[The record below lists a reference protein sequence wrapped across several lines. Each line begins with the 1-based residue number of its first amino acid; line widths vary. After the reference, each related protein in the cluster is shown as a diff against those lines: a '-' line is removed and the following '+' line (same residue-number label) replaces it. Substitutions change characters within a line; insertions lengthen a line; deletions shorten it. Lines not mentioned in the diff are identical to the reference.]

1 MLALIIQNQLRIAAI
16 TAVAFLCCDCSGRPT
31 RGVLIASA
39 TSAEGTARVPE
50 LVATTRKPSTADA
63 GEMFSGERAEAVSY
77 ASITVSIPPDSARK
91 IGQVQWPASMPG
103 DPSHDFVT
111 VSADR
116 IDKLSFNAAISSA
129 VRSTGRSGVLVFVHG
144 YNNRFDEAVYRL
156 AQIVQDSKAP
166 VIPVLFSWPSKGLLQ
181 LSAYKDDLESA
192 NASRIALAQLLDTIA
207 RNRDVKEVTVL
218 CHSMGC
224 WPALEVLRAKD
235 KVKSVLLVAPDVDV
249 DHFHAEVRRMG
260 NPKPVIALFG
270 SQDDHAL
277 KLSKMVW
284 GGKARLGDV
293 NPNEEPYRSEFR
305 RDRVHVFDLTSMKG
319 DSHSRAFED
328 MKSVMGMIEERLAEG
343 QQMTDSES
351 P

>member
-1 MLALIIQNQLRIAAI
+1 
-16 TAVAFLCCDCSGRPT
+16 
-31 RGVLIASA
+31 
-39 TSAEGTARVPE
+39 
-50 LVATTRKPSTADA
+50 
-63 GEMFSGERAEAVSY
+63 
-77 ASITVSIPPDSARK
+77 
-91 IGQVQWPASMPG
+91 
-103 DPSHDFVT
+103 
-111 VSADR
+111 
-116 IDKLSFNAAISSA
+116 
-129 VRSTGRSGVLVFVHG
+129 
-144 YNNRFDEAVYRL
+144 
-156 AQIVQDSKAP
+156 
-166 VIPVLFSWPSKGLLQ
+166 
-181 LSAYKDDLESA
+181 
-192 NASRIALAQLLDTIA
+192 
-207 RNRDVKEVTVL
+207 
-218 CHSMGC
+218 
-224 WPALEVLRAKD
+224 
-235 KVKSVLLVAPDVDV
+235 
-249 DHFHAEVRRMG
+249 MG